1 MIYTI
6 VYIVRTLGAE
16 RDGHPMDSRLEA
28 RDMKNELRHYKL
40 LSYQKEQRYPE
51 QQIIRIRLQERK

>member
-1 MIYTI
+1 MIYAI
-6 VYIVRTLGAE
+6 VYIVRTLAGW
-16 RDGHPMDSRLEA
+16 DGHPMDSRLEA
-28 RDMKNELRHYKL
+28 KDMKNELRHYKL

>member
-6 VYIVRTLGAE
+6 VYTVRRLAGW
-16 RDGHPMDSRLEA
+16 DGHPMDSQREA

-40 LSYQKEQRYPE
+40 LSYQKEQRY
-51 QQIIRIRLQERK
+51 QGRQIIHIRPRERK